1 MSAKKDANNPEPQRA
16 FYVAVV
22 GAPDL
27 IAPRELGALLDRL
40 LTRHQGG
47 NRIVLLVTSDG
58 PEVQLTSGQ
67 NWPIH
72 LVPLCSG
79 VVKRDCEIIFQSH
92 AIVVIGDPGPWARLL
107 KLADE
112 ARIPTRVYRDPP
124 RVRLSKW
131 PDL

>member
-1 MSAKKDANNPEPQRA
+1 MSEHPHA

-40 LTRHQGG
+40 LTRHKGG
-47 NRIVLLVTSDG
+47 HRIALLVTSDG
-58 PEVQLTSGQ
+58 PDVQLSSGQ

-72 LVPLCSG
+72 LVPLCAG
-79 VVKRDCEIIFQSH
+79 AVKRDCEIVYQAH

-107 KLADE
+107 RLADE

-124 RVRLSKW
+124 RMRVTKW
-131 PDL
+131 GDL